1 MEVRFIKYRTILKQ
15 YENCPI
21 FTRNENG
28 LNVISVVIVSF
39 NAPHFLQL
47 CLESVSAALE
57 GIDGEIIVVDNASK
71 EECVPMIDTGK
82 AEKTPLHAEHLNAG
96 GRMVEFAG
104 FELPVQYT
112 SLAEEHYAVRNQ
124 AGLFDVSH
132 MGRFIIGGSHA
143 LDFLQYA
150 LTNNAAALE
159 VEEGHYTMIPNENG
173 GAVDDAYLYRFVED
187 EYMLVVNAA
196 NREKDWDHLMT
207 LKDKFGQVVIEDRT
221 MDTTMLSLQGP
232 SAKEILS
239 DLMDSGRLPEPLRNY
254 LSTLYINGRRVFV
267 ARTGYTGEPI
277 CFELGKDPPN

>member
-1 MEVRFIKYRTILKQ
+1 MKQLLKTVFFDKHV
-15 YENCPI
+15 NL
-21 FTRNENG
+21 G
-28 LNVISVVIVSF
+28 
-39 NAPHFLQL
+39 A
-47 CLESVSAALE
+47 
-57 GIDGEIIVVDNASK
+57 K
-71 EECVPMIDTGK
+71 
-82 AEKTPLHAEHLNAG
+82 
-96 GRMVEFAG
+96 MVEFG
-104 FELPVQYT
+104 GWDMPVQYE
-112 SLAEEHYAVRNQ
+112 SGIVQEHLSTRRQ

-173 GAVDDAYLYRFVED
+173 GAVDEAYLYRFVED

-232 SAKEILS
+232 SAKEI
-239 DLMDSGRLPEPLRNY
+239 
-254 LSTLYINGRRVFV
+254 
-267 ARTGYTGEPI
+267 
-277 CFELGKDPPN
+277 